1 MSLIYQ
7 GDIQVG
13 GIRPG
18 LYLGGKDDAQDQQK
32 LERWRV
38 THILNVTPPKEV
50 AVKVSI

>member
-7 GDIQVG
+7 ADSQVG

-38 THILNVTPPKEV
+38 THILNVTPPKDV